1 MKQQKQKDTFVV
13 LTHNYIKSNTQPG
26 KVEVHET
33 CNLVDRVKDDLTIS
47 ATCIINVTQ
56 KQVVKNRTGGKSDQD
71 YANLVDYLV
80 KTYPDQFKAINYNE
94 SDADTSES
102 GIPSNT

>member
-1 MKQQKQKDTFVV
+1 MARPKDTFVV
-13 LTHNYIKSNTQPG
+13 LTHTYIKSRTQPG
-26 KVEVHET
+26 KLEVHET

-80 KTYPDQFKAINYNE
+80 KTYPDQFKAIDYNE
-94 SDADTSES
+94 SEADTDNP
-102 GIPSNT
+102 GIPNDS